1 MTNNEKYLNELNKH
15 KAIFTKDTPA
25 NVYMRLVFKVCE
37 HAINNCDLADYEDV
51 LNIDEG
57 RVSSV
62 EITDI
67 ERASIIWL
75 IQYSVKNGIKIPYLS
90 RFYPVQVLQ
99 NVATGW
105 IRKNVE
111 ANGDYRTAIL
121 THPIC
126 NDIENLWRFYD
137 AANIT
142 FMDNTGVPMVLL
154 NDRELPLTAIHGFQQ
169 TYCTANA
176 LDVEYIDSAL
186 FKFKGNDT
194 DAMVER
200 KVKLMSAL
208 TYFTFLLYPQA
219 TLKWF
224 EKDRGIPAFP
234 YNILADALII
244 ANHAIKLNGGKSMAE
259 LTENINDYTDEYID
273 TIIKLAE
280 ANTIADDLLA
290 RFNRVQEYLHSLYDA
305 VWEAVKESELLK
317 TRISNKA

>member
-1 MTNNEKYLNELNKH
+1 MTNNEKYLNELNNY
-15 KAIFTKDTPA
+15 KASITKGAPV
-25 NVYMRLVFKVCE
+25 NFYLKFVFKVCE
-37 HAINNCDLADYEDV
+37 HAINNCNLADYEDV
-51 LNIDEG
+51 VDMA
-57 RVSSV
+57 RVSPV
-62 EITDI
+62 EMADI
-67 ERASIIWL
+67 ERASVIWL
-75 IQYSVKNGIKIPYLS
+75 IQYSVKNNIKLPYFCYS
-90 RFYPVQVLQ
+90 HSVSVLQ
-99 NVATGW
+99 NVAAGW

-111 ANGDYRTAIL
+111 ANGDYRTTIL
-121 THPIC
+121 SHPIC
-126 NDIENLWRFYD
+126 NNTEKLWRFYD

>member
-57 RVSSV
+57 RVSSA

-126 NDIENLWRFYD
+126 DDIENLWRFYD
-137 AANIT
+137 VANIT
-142 FMDNTGVPMVLL
+142 VMDNTGVPMILL

-169 TYCTANA
+169 KRILSSKNA
-176 LDVEYIDSAL
+176 LEVEYVDSAL

-224 EKDRGIPAFP
+224 EKDRGILAFP

-244 ANHAIKLNGGKSMAE
+244 ANHVIKLNGGKSMAE

-305 VWEAVKESELLK
+305 VWETVKEVEIIK
-317 TRISNKA
+317 NENK

>member
-1 MTNNEKYLNELNKH
+1 MRNNEKYLEELKNYR
-15 KAIFTKDTPA
+15 ASLTKSTPA
-25 NVYMRLVFKVCE
+25 NTYLKLVLKVCE
-37 HAINNCDLADYEDV
+37 HAISNCDLADYEDV
-51 LNIDEG
+51 VNIDED
-57 RVSSV
+57 RLSYV
-62 EITDI
+62 EIADI

-75 IQYSVKNGIKIPYLS
+75 IQYSVKNDIKLPY
-90 RFYPVQVLQ
+90 RCFYPVKLLQ

-126 NDIENLWRFYD
+126 DDIENLWRFYD
-137 AANIT
+137 VANIT
-142 FMDNTGVPMVLL
+142 FMDTTGVPMVLL
-154 NDRELPLTAIHGFQQ
+154 NDRELPLTTIHGFQR
-169 TYCTANA
+169 TYCNA
-176 LDVEYIDSAL
+176 LDVEYIDSTL
-186 FKFKGNDT
+186 FTFKGNDT
-194 DAMVER
+194 DAMAER
-200 KVKLMSAL
+200 KAKLMSAL

-234 YNILADALII
+234 YDILSDALIR

-273 TIIKLAE
+273 TIIKLPE
-280 ANTIADDLLA
+280 ANTVADDDLFT

-305 VWEAVKESELLK
+305 VWETIKG
-317 TRISNKA
+317 RNY

>member
-1 MTNNEKYLNELNKH
+1 MTNNEKYLNELNSH
-15 KAIFTKDTPA
+15 RAIFTKGTSA

-126 NDIENLWRFYD
+126 DDIENLWRFYD
-137 AANIT
+137 VANIT
-142 FMDNTGVPMVLL
+142 VMDNTGVPMILL

-169 TYCTANA
+169 KRILSSKNA
-176 LDVEYIDSAL
+176 LEVEYVDTAL
-186 FKFKGNDT
+186 FAFRRNDT
-194 DAMVER
+194 DAMAER
-200 KVKLMSAL
+200 RIKLIEIL
-208 TYFTFLLYPQA
+208 TYFIFSEYPQA
-219 TLKWF
+219 TLKWL
-224 EKDRGIPAFP
+224 EKDIGIALLPDD
-234 YNILADALII
+234 ILVDALIV
-244 ANHAIKLNGGKSMAE
+244 ANHMMKDKGMSEFTKD
-259 LTENINDYTDEYID
+259 INDYTDEYIGNIVKAAD
-273 TIIKLAE
+273 EIYV
-280 ANTIADDLLA
+280 ADDLMVRFKYVLA
-290 RFNRVQEYLHSLYDA
+290 KIDKLYNLS
-305 VWEAVKESELLK
+305 WKGVKKMSAIKPDE
-317 TRISNKA
+317 NK